1 MSGDRMHCG
10 VMCCVVVDSCVEG
23 IGPALAQVLCE
34 AGLVT
39 EPGFLICT
47 EQVAPG
53 ARSPGGQ
60 ELCLGFSLCAQ
71 TQGQRC

>member
-1 MSGDRMHCG
+1 MSGDRMHCS

-23 IGPALAQVLCE
+23 IGSALAQVLCE

-47 EQVAPG
+47 E
-53 ARSPGGQ
+53 
-60 ELCLGFSLCAQ
+60 
-71 TQGQRC
+71 